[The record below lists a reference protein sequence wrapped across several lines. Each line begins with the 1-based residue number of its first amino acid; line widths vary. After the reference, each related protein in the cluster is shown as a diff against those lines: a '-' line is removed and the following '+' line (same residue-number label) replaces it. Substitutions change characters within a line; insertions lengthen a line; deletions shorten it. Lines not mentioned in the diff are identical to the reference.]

1 MGVDLISGLLPLP
14 LHLIVPDE
22 VEGEFGEELLFLKE
36 FAGAKERKGYLRE
49 MLRNLSAGDERYN
62 SYLAYAFSLY
72 RDEIEGLVCEEGVN
86 MTMLERNMMSWIED
100 YNLKERFVN
109 EGLEKGLMQTA
120 RRMKERGLELNLI
133 SDVTGLS
140 EEVVSRLQI
149 NV

>member
-1 MGVDLISGLLPLP
+1 
-14 LHLIVPDE
+14 
-22 VEGEFGEELLFLKE
+22 
-36 FAGAKERKGYLRE
+36 
-49 MLRNLSAGDERYN
+49 
-62 SYLAYAFSLY
+62 
-72 RDEIEGLVCEEGVN
+72 